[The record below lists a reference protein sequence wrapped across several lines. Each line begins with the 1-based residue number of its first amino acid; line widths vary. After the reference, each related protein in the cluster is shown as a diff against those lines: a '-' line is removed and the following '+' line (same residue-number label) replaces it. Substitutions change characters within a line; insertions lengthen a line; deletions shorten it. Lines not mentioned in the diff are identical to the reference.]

1 MGDRGCTC
9 EITDI
14 WGRQQFS
21 CLVISAVFISTILS
35 LTVIQRSLWALLLL
49 LLTSCF
55 KLWNPLL
62 SSVRCLQLGDL
73 AAQLPFLGVRLL
85 QHKGAEQLGA
95 TLLGHLCLTHWNS
108 LPHLLLLLCFF
119 SFFCLPS
126 WCLCLHCSHGFVLCW
141 FSFFLSISL
150 FCGGFCFFCSVFY
163 TALHHYA
170 VQKHFS
176 SRKQF
181 DFLPKSL
188 RACWS
193 VSLWIFS
200 KGRWQVTFWGFE
212 ERGLH
217 ADWLQSDLSSFL
229 RKLLSVVSIFL
240 WWDVGVFSQV
250 MLAGFSWVGGR
261 RYWWELC
268 RVLRVKGLEL
278 LPVWCRKLM
287 PDKNTSAGCLA
298 AKLEVLPFA
307 ACPLKSSDSCLFE
320 NFLYLTE
327 RSLNW
332 LN

>member
-1 MGDRGCTC
+1 MPAVGGLSCTVAFP
-9 EITDI
+9 
-14 WGRQQFS
+14 GGKA
-21 CLVISAVFISTILS
+21 SAT
-35 LTVIQRSLWALLLL
+35 QRSRTVGSYVIRSSLFNTLKQST
-49 LLTSCF
+49 TS
-55 KLWNPLL
+55 
-62 SSVRCLQLGDL
+62 L
-73 AAQLPFLGVRLL
+73 AFTV
-85 QHKGAEQLGA
+85 
-95 TLLGHLCLTHWNS
+95 
-108 LPHLLLLLCFF
+108 FF

-217 ADWLQSDLSSFL
+217 AALERRLAAGRLRLISQKASFCGFHFSLVRCWCIQSGDACWLFLGGWQEILVGVVQGSASQRPWAASCLVQEANAWQKHQCRLPCCKAGSASFCCLSSEIL
-229 RKLLSVVSIFL
+229 RQLLVWKLSL
-240 WWDVGVFSQV
+240 
-250 MLAGFSWVGGR
+250 
-261 RYWWELC
+261 
-268 RVLRVKGLEL
+268 
-278 LPVWCRKLM
+278 
-287 PDKNTSAGCLA
+287 
-298 AKLEVLPFA
+298 
-307 ACPLKSSDSCLFE
+307 
-320 NFLYLTE
+320 
-327 RSLNW
+327 LNW
-332 LN
+332 EKSHLT

>member
-1 MGDRGCTC
+1 MPAVGGLSCTVAFP
-9 EITDI
+9 
-14 WGRQQFS
+14 GGKA
-21 CLVISAVFISTILS
+21 SAT
-35 LTVIQRSLWALLLL
+35 QRSRTVGSYVIRSSLFNTLKQST
-49 LLTSCF
+49 TS
-55 KLWNPLL
+55 
-62 SSVRCLQLGDL
+62 L
-73 AAQLPFLGVRLL
+73 AFTV
-85 QHKGAEQLGA
+85 
-95 TLLGHLCLTHWNS
+95 
-108 LPHLLLLLCFF
+108 FF

-278 LPVWCRKLM
+278 LPVWCRKLT